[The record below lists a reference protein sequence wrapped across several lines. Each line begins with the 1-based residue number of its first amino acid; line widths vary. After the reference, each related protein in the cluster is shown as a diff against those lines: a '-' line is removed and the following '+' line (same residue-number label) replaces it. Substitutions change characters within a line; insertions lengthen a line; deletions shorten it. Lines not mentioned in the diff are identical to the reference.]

1 MSHTNIL
8 KIMAMLPPHIF
19 LSQVFTASMSIRM
32 AYKLNCIVAFTG
44 AHYMVFL
51 RVKVNGSIS
60 RIWVLYNDDEQ
71 PIKFKGFPEV
81 ASYMVQANVMPTMVI
96 FEGLAYED
104 GSIDQ
109 SKTYI

>member
-19 LSQVFTASMSIRM
+19 LSQVFYASMNIRL
-32 AYKLNCIVAFTG
+32 AFKLNCIVAFTG

-51 RVKVNGSIS
+51 RVRVNGTNT
-60 RIWVLYNDDEQ
+60 RHWVLYNDDEQ
-71 PIKFKGFPEV
+71 PINFKGFPDV

-104 GSIDQ
+104 ASIDQ